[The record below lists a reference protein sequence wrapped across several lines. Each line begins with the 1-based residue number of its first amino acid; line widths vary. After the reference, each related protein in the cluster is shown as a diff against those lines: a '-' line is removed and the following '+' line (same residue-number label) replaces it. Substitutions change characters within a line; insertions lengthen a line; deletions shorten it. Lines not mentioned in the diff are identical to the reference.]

1 MWTDP
6 QKAFEGMTHV
16 MFMGLEVWWVNIAC
30 QGRNLMGL
38 GTTCNLSNLAI
49 FSTA

>member
-1 MWTDP
+1 MWTDL
-6 QKAFEGMTHV
+6 QKAFEGMTRNV
-16 MFMGLEVWWVNIAC
+16 MGLEVWWVNIPC